1 MVKHTNTQPMHDFS
15 PRVAITNQRR
25 FSPEPH
31 FSFRGYPA
39 EQRCMEVSLSGLHS
53 GMWVAYF
60 KTPGRPLRTQKYE
73 TFGPKLPLSV
83 RRFSYA
89 DSTRQL
95 LHSFHFC
102 GDPVERP

>member
-1 MVKHTNTQPMHDFS
+1 
-15 PRVAITNQRR
+15 
-25 FSPEPH
+25 
-31 FSFRGYPA
+31 
-39 EQRCMEVSLSGLHS
+39 MEVSLSGLHL

-83 RRFSYA
+83 HRFSYA

-95 LHSFHFC
+95 LDSFHFC
-102 GDPVERP
+102 GDPVEWPGHTALEPNPPAWLCLACSS